1 MQLVSACPPA
11 CAGQRRPLLPRSRA
25 ARAASAAGA
34 VVPADEAALDRYLD
48 TLKWDEKGLVVAIA
62 QARARRRASPGP
74 PAHLCR
80 RTWTRAPS

>member
-11 CAGQRRPLLPRSRA
+11 CGAAKRPLLPRSRA
-25 ARAASAAGA
+25 SRAASAAGA
-34 VVPADEAALDRYLD
+34 VAPADEAALDRYLD

-62 QARARRRASPGP
+62 QARALRRRLRSRR
-74 PAHLCR
+74 AHVCR